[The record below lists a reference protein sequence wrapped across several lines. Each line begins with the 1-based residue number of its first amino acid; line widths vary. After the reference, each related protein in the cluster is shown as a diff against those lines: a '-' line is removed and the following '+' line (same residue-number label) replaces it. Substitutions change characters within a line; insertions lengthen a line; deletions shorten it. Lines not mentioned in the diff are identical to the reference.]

1 MPGIVVE
8 LAIRW
13 LHQSLEGTGAQVDD
27 QAHGPAF
34 QRQVD
39 VVGRLA
45 GVQQETVSLQRSE
58 GQGDFICAALDRL
71 LGQVVAEEL
80 ITLERGHWLHLALLK
95 GDRKRQEKVVR
106 AGMDV
111 DQGYENW
118 LLLIFSVFRL
128 AQNQLNI

>member
-1 MPGIVVE
+1 MKHPVEPTMRKVNVTWRRLRDTRTACQASSCE
-8 LAIRW
+8 LAIRR

-27 QAHGPAF
+27 QGTRPRF

-71 LGQVVAEEL
+71 LGQ
-80 ITLERGHWLHLALLK
+80 
-95 GDRKRQEKVVR
+95 
-106 AGMDV
+106 
-111 DQGYENW
+111 
-118 LLLIFSVFRL
+118 S
-128 AQNQLNI
+128 